1 VIAILVAGLR
11 LRNDARVRR
20 WIEKYGVTFTA
31 GDSRYSAFARAGHE
45 DRACL
50 TRFAPGL

>member
-11 LRNDARVRR
+11 LRNDAPVRR

-31 GDSRYSAFARAGHE
+31 GDSRYSALARVGHK
-45 DRACL
+45 DCACL
-50 TRFAPGL
+50 TRFVSGL

>member
-1 VIAILVAGLR
+1 MIAILVAGLR
-11 LRNDARVRR
+11 LRNDAPVRR

-31 GDSRYSAFARAGHE
+31 GDSRYSALTGTGHE

-50 TRFAPGL
+50 TRFTPGL